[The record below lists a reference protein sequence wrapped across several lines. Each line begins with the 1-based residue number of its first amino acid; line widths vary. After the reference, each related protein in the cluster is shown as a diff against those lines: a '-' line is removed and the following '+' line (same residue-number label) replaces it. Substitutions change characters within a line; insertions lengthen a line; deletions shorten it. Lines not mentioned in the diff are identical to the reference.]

1 MKMEAFGVMIPGL
14 PFFMLLLLID
24 FAVSIAAALFDLN
37 FIDLFDMIMNSKR
50 NMNK

>member
-14 PFFMLLLLID
+14 PFFFMLLLL
-24 FAVSIAAALFDLN
+24 
-37 FIDLFDMIMNSKR
+37 IDLFDMIMNSKR